1 MEGAGIT
8 AGNVGNESYTGDV
21 YADSNTDIMAD
32 TIGQNPYINK
42 YFTLVT
48 QGDFL
53 LRGLHISSITG
64 IVLAL
69 VFVLTLTLI
78 LEVLDHW
85 LHIQQERQTYMPRTR
100 NPTDADNRI
109 QWLITCHRIA
119 TLVIGHVVLVCVMRR
134 NIWILTMVV
143 IGSGLGHFFLKP
155 FVIRRLP
162 NYANDRR
169 GYLINMPKEMS
180 YEMKLVHVT
189 RVDDN
194 DDETPNKDTNVRTK
208 GTALWLSDSNNSDSG

>member
-109 QWLITCHRIA
+109 QWMITCHRIA
-119 TLVIGHVVLVCVMRR
+119 TLVIGHVTPTEPEEWKAIADQFAAKWQFTHAIGALYGKHVAIRCPKNGGSLYYNYKCYHSVVLMALVDADYQF
-134 NIWILTMVV
+134 IWVN
-143 IGSGLGHFFLKP
+143 IGSQGRCSDAQIWNQSVLKLA
-155 FVIRRLP
+155 I
-162 NYANDRR
+162 
-169 GYLINMPKEMS
+169 
-180 YEMKLVHVT
+180 
-189 RVDDN
+189 
-194 DDETPNKDTNVRTK
+194 
-208 GTALWLSDSNNSDSG
+208 